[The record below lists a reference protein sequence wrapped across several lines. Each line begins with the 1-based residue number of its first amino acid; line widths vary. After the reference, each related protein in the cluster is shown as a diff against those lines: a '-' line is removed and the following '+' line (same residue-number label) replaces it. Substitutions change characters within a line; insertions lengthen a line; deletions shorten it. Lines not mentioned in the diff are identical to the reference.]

1 MSPDSRVTSSRLSKP
16 ACTAHPECSVSGA
29 STRRNPASRS
39 HSKGSERLPSSMRVH
54 VVGAGPVGLLLT
66 ALLQPME
73 GFTVHLYE
81 KRREYTRTRM
91 VQLAP
96 YLVADSVESYRADA
110 IDGDSVGAIF
120 DPPELAQGL
129 AFRQSI
135 PADLSALVR
144 SWAAGFCPLRSIERS
159 ISDLIDARGLNPVQR
174 NAAVVTMEDAT
185 AMLRPGDILIDSTG
199 SRSLLR
205 DHLVPGAGDVE
216 EGANTLKVRLEYALV
231 ITFLYGQP
239 YDCNESCKYYKNI
252 ENARY
257 KFIPMVHRTH
267 YDGSVSHV
275 TGIVNISAEEYEAM
289 PSRFD
294 GEWLRSNVPSVA
306 ESMDRFIDKIKQET
320 HGEILGDLEILR
332 IPLDLYRAR
341 NATSRL
347 WRNAGAPDH
356 PFACSPVFLAG
367 DAAIGSPYFQSISL
381 GFESAMHLAGL
392 IAQSDL
398 PPDDM
403 LGRYELFT
411 YKQWLRV
418 YMRSKMIKHNKD
430 LFESLDD
437 PLALLEKLH
446 IY

>member
-1 MSPDSRVTSSRLSKP
+1 
-16 ACTAHPECSVSGA
+16 
-29 STRRNPASRS
+29 
-39 HSKGSERLPSSMRVH
+39 MRVH

-66 ALLQPME
+66 ALLQSME
-73 GFTVHLYE
+73 GFSVRLYE

-96 YLVADSVESYRADA
+96 YLVADSVESYRVDA
-110 IDGDSVGAIF
+110 IDGDSVEAIF
-120 DPPELAQGL
+120 DPHELDQGL

-135 PADLSALVR
+135 PSDLTALLKNW
-144 SWAAGFCPLRSIERS
+144 SLGFCPLNAIERS
-159 ISDLIDARGLNPVQR
+159 VSDLIDARGPNGVER
-174 NAAVVTMEDAT
+174 TAAVVTAEDAM
-185 AMLRPGDILIDSTG
+185 AMLEPGDVLIDSTG
-199 SRSLLR
+199 SSSLLR
-205 DHLVPGAGDVE
+205 DHLVPGSAGVD
-216 EGANTLKVRLEYALV
+216 EGANTVKVRLEYALV
-231 ITFLYGQP
+231 ITFLYGQR
-239 YDCNESCKYYKNI
+239 YDCNEQCKYIKNI
-252 ENARY
+252 ENAHY

-294 GEWLRSNVPSVA
+294 GEWLRSNVPGVA
-306 ESMDRFIDKIKQET
+306 ASMDRFIDKIKEET
-320 HGEILGDLEILR
+320 HGEIIGELEIVR

-341 NATSRL
+341 NATNRQWLEALPS
-347 WRNAGAPDH
+347 DH
-356 PFACSPVFLAG
+356 PFASSPVFLAG
-367 DAAIGSPYFQSISL
+367 DSAIGSPYFQSISL
-381 GFESAMHLAGL
+381 GFECAMFLAWL
-392 IAQSDL
+392 MTQSDL
-398 PPDDM
+398 PLGEM
-403 LGRYELFT
+403 LDRYELYI